1 MLEAV
6 TKSAVARSGTE
17 GREVT
22 FERQHWKSTRCWNC
36 VEDDLWQYYWWINVM
51 LRNPASPQSHICFA
65 TFMEVIWAHDNNIQY
80 PPNACSRSIICWA
93 VFSWSNVRN
102 QKIFFRSHY
111 IRPVRLTWKPWPLM
125 KAQRAW
131 GSGILIFLVSLS
143 YRHPHPTNTWDE
155 FMHENGSLFMRAP
168 GCGAN
173 LFWKCEV
180 WRLKWWQQS
189 SKCNVMI
196 MRHSKMCCYV

>member
-1 MLEAV
+1 
-6 TKSAVARSGTE
+6 
-17 GREVT
+17 
-22 FERQHWKSTRCWNC
+22 
-36 VEDDLWQYYWWINVM
+36 M

-131 GSGILIFLVSLS
+131 GSGILIFVVSLS

-189 SKCNVMI
+189 SKCNDNEHTPKCAWKLLCLAQSMAVSGHGRRVGWGLCSVLTAGGWLLMI
-196 MRHSKMCCYV
+196 R